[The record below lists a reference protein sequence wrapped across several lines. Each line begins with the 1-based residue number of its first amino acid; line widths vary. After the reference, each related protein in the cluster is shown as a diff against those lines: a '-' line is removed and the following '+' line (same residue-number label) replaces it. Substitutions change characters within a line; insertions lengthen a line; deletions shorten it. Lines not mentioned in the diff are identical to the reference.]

1 MIVPMKKYTFLVY
14 HRHYTAFLQQLRE
27 TGVLHVKERK
37 DVNLAENED
46 LRQRLEE
53 GRRLTAV
60 IRQLQALAPAEGVFA
75 PIDQSLDGMAAL
87 KHIEDL
93 FQQRS
98 DLQLKQQSLQKEID
112 GMLPW
117 GNFDWQQIRQ
127 LQQAGCRLDFFTC
140 NKSAFKSQWE
150 KEYRAVIVGE
160 TSAALYFVTFSLDGQ
175 RPEIEA
181 DQARLSA
188 SSLGELQERMAALES
203 ELKALD
209 AELAD
214 LSLSQLR
221 SLEYAACQVN
231 DNYEFSKVLCET
243 QHAADDRLRVLE
255 GFVPE
260 DKEVELLALMEQ
272 SPVWYQAEKASVE
285 AAEVPIKL
293 KNGRF
298 ARLFEPLTKL
308 YSLPNYGELDPT
320 PAFAP
325 FFTLFFGLCLGDGG
339 YGLVVLLASTWA
351 KHKLPQLKSYAIMG
365 QWLGLSTI
373 LVGLLTGM
381 VFGIS
386 LDTVAWPWLANVKH
400 MFVTDNNY
408 SIMGYSPMMV
418 FAICIGFLQIL
429 FAMGFKVV
437 RISTQIGFKY
447 ALSDLGWLVL
457 LIDLLVYLVLM
468 LAKVP
473 VPQIATYVIFGL
485 AGCCAVLIFFFN
497 SPGKNPFIQFGSGLW
512 GTYNMVSGL
521 LGDVLSYIRL
531 FALGLAGGILGSVFN
546 SLAFQA
552 GGGLPVWIGWLP
564 TAIILLFGHGLNFFL
579 CIISSI
585 VHPLRLTYVEFFKN
599 CGYEGG
605 GKEYQPFRRTA
616 VAEEPAQN

>member
-1 MIVPMKKYTFLVY
+1 MIVPMKKYTFLVF
-14 HRHYTAFLQQLRE
+14 HRQYTSFLQQLRE

-37 DVNLAENED
+37 DVDLSENTE
-46 LRQRLEE
+46 LRQRLDE

-60 IRQLQALAPAEGVFA
+60 IRQLHDLAPADAVFA
-75 PIDQSLDGMAAL
+75 PVDSSLDGMTAL
-87 KHIEDL
+87 KHVEDL
-93 FQQRS
+93 FQQRQ

-112 GMLPW
+112 SMQPW
-117 GNFDWQQIRQ
+117 GQFDWQRIGQ
-127 LQQAGCRLDFFTC
+127 LQQAGCRVDFFTC
-140 NKSAFKSQWE
+140 NKSAFKPQWE
-150 KEYRAVIVGE
+150 EKYRAVIVGE
-160 TSAALYFVTFSLDGQ
+160 TSAAYCFVTLSLDGQ

-188 SSLGELQERMAALES
+188 SSLSELQDRMAAS
-203 ELKALD
+203 QDELKALD
-209 AELAD
+209 AELAE
-214 LSLSQLR
+214 LSLSKLR
-221 SLEYAACQVN
+221 SLEYVERQVN
-231 DNYEFSKVLCET
+231 DNYQFSKVLCET

-260 DKEVELLALMEQ
+260 DKETDLLALLEQ

-308 YSLPNYGELDPT
+308 YSLPSYGELDPT

-339 YGLVVLLASTWA
+339 YGLLVFLASTWA

-381 VFGIS
+381 VFGVS

-437 RISTQIGFKY
+437 RISTQLGLKY

-457 LIDLLVYLVLM
+457 LIDLLLYLVLT
-468 LAKVP
+468 LAKVAI
-473 VPQIATYVIFGL
+473 PQIATYVIFGL
-485 AGCCAVLIFFFN
+485 AAVCAVLIFFFN

-552 GGGLPVWIGWLP
+552 GGGLPIWIGWLP
-564 TAIILLFGHGLNFFL
+564 TAIILIFGHGLNFFL

-616 VAEEPAQN
+616 VVEDSAKN